1 MVGGTGRN
9 LEGNWTLSAG
19 VGVKLSRLGKKTP
32 QNCYRFFFSSFVS
45 VSGFKK
51 RKEKAKNIVQASE
64 EVQFPSKGV
73 NLQETTRP
81 HRDWTAVGAGFRA
94 RKKASLCRNVVQ
106 KQPFF
111 SPLCF
116 IPCFLETKGDETTT
130 KTTKKV
136 NLMATVSTILY
147 THQVAC
153 SVSHTCGEQKVLMI

>member
-1 MVGGTGRN
+1 MRREEWWEGLAATGRQLDFERRSN
-9 LEGNWTLSAG
+9 CQDWE
-19 VGVKLSRLGKKTP
+19 KTP
-32 QNCYRFFFSSFVS
+32 RKTATDFFFSFVS

-130 KTTKKV
+130 KTTKTKKSESNGNSV
-136 NLMATVSTILY
+136 NYTLY
-147 THQVAC
+147 T
-153 SVSHTCGEQKVLMI
+153 SSSM